1 MSTLLFLI
9 TTVIATLDLM
19 AFHAIL
25 KIVIVLLMP
34 VGPRNAFS
42 ATYRAVSLERFGLVL
57 FAICWLVSIILVYYY
72 YARATTRRILLA
84 RFVKVTALELLVI
97 AIGYL
102 LPIVVFVL

>member
-9 TTVIATLDLM
+9 TTVIAALDLM

-25 KIVIVLLMP
+25 KIVIVLLVP

-57 FAICWLVSIILVYYY
+57 FAICWLVSIMLVYYY